1 MSLKLNVAA
10 NYAGFAYLALIG
22 IVMVPAYLTRM
33 GAEAFG
39 LISFFVVLQTFFQ
52 LLDFGLTPS
61 MSREAARFRGGA
73 TDALSLRQLL
83 RSFELIFGL
92 IAAVG
97 AIVLFFLAGWI
108 ANNWLRVETLPVHEV
123 ETSLRL
129 MTMIA
134 AVRWISGLYRGM
146 IAGFERQVWLAGF
159 GCVTATAS
167 FVLVVPVLDFAG
179 STPLVFFAHQG
190 LVALLELGLLCFQ
203 AYRILP
209 RPPHGTRV
217 APSLVPIRGVLQFA
231 LNIAFTSSIWLAIN
245 NLDKLMLSKLLS
257 LSDYAHFSIAVLLA
271 SGVMVISSPIS
282 TALLPRL
289 AKLSVEGDDDG
300 FLNLYRSATQVIGIA
315 VMPPC
320 IVMAFFAE
328 EILWVW
334 TGDRD
339 IARQAWPILTAY
351 ALGNGI
357 LAIGACA
364 YYLQFGKGDLRLH
377 VFGIILFV
385 AILIPSLIWATL
397 RFGPVGAGAA
407 WLLSNAIS
415 LAVWVPLIHR
425 RFYAGLHRRWLVTD
439 VAYPLVP
446 VLIGGLLLH
455 AVVPWSGDRLGT
467 GLVIVLCAIALVLL
481 ALAGSSV
488 ARGAIAARYRG
499 LVRAG

>member
-1 MSLKLNVAA
+1 MSLKLNVVA
-10 NYAGFAYLALIG
+10 NYVSFAYLALIG
-22 IVMVPAYLTRM
+22 IVMVPAYVTRM

-39 LISFFVVLQTFFQ
+39 LISFFVVLQTLFQ

-61 MSREAARFRGGA
+61 MSREAARFRGSA

-92 IAAVG
+92 IAAIG
-97 AIVLFFLAGWI
+97 AIALFFLAGWI
-108 ANNWLRVETLPVHEV
+108 ANHWLRVETLPAQEI

-129 MTMIA
+129 MAMIA
-134 AVRWISGLYRGM
+134 AVRWISGLYRGT
-146 IAGFERQVWLAGF
+146 IAGFEHQVWLAGF
-159 GCVTATAS
+159 GCITATAS
-167 FVLVVPVLDFAG
+167 FVLVVPVLDAAG
-179 STPLVFFAHQG
+179 STPLVFFLHQAV
-190 LVALLELGLLCFQ
+190 VALLELGFLCLK
-203 AYRILP
+203 AYQILP
-209 RPPHGTRV
+209 NPPRGARV
-217 APSLVPIRGVLQFA
+217 APSLVPVRGVFQFA
-231 LNIAFTSSIWLAIN
+231 LNIAFTSSIWLAMT

-257 LSDYAHFSIAVLLA
+257 LSDYAFFSIAVLLA

-289 AKLSVEGDDDG
+289 AKLSVEGDDRG
-300 FLNLYRSATQVIGIA
+300 FLRLYRNATQAIGIV

-320 IVMAFFAE
+320 LVMAFFAE

-334 TGDRD
+334 TGDRE

-377 VFGIILFV
+377 VFGVVLFV

-407 WLLSNAIS
+407 WLLSNSIS
-415 LAVWVPLIHR
+415 LAVWVPLVHR
-425 RFYAGLHRRWLVTD
+425 RFFPGLHRRWLVQD
-439 VAYPLVP
+439 VMYPLVP
-446 VLIGGLLLH
+446 ALIGGFALH
-455 AVVPWSGDRLGT
+455 ALVRWPDDRLGT
-467 GLVIVLCAIALVLL
+467 GVIIALFGLALILL
-481 ALAGSSV
+481 AMAGSSV
-488 ARGAIAARYRG
+488 ARAAIAARYRKF
-499 LVRAG
+499 VCA